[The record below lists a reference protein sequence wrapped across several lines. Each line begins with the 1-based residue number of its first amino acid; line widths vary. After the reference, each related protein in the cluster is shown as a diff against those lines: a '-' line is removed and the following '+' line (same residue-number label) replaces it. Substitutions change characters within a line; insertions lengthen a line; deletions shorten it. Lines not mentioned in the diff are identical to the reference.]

1 MSAPDDRGDIDRR
14 IEITLPETARG
25 RRLDQAL
32 TDLLPD
38 QSRATLQR
46 LIRQGHVLV
55 DGRAAR
61 AAARVRGGERIEVA
75 RPAPEPSGLAPED
88 IALEVLLEDADL
100 IVINKPPG
108 LTVHPGAG
116 VRHGTLVNALL
127 HHCRDLSGIGGVERP
142 GIVHRLDRDT
152 SGVLVA
158 AKNDA
163 AHRALSAQFKG
174 RRVRKTYEALV
185 WGIPRDASGTIVGAI
200 GRHPTARTRMAVRP
214 DGREARTSWKVLER
228 LGPLALLEIHPETG
242 RTHQIR
248 VHLASMGHP
257 IVGDPLYGGRRPA
270 PGKAED
276 PARAALTAYA
286 GMALHARWLEF
297 AHPANGA
304 MIRLGASRPA
314 PFETLIQGLRVREGR
329 R

>member
-1 MSAPDDRGDIDRR
+1 VSAPSDPGDADRR
-14 IEITLPETARG
+14 VDLTLPETARG

-38 QSRATLQR
+38 HSRATLQR

-75 RPAPEPSGLAPED
+75 PPAPEPSGLAPEAM
-88 IALEVLLEDADL
+88 ALEVLLEDADL

-228 LGPLALLEIHPETG
+228 LGPVALVELHPETG

-248 VHLASMGHP
+248 VHLASIGHP
-257 IVGDPLYGGRRPA
+257 IVGDSQYGGRRPP
-270 PGKAED
+270 PGKADD
-276 PARAALTAYA
+276 PARAALAAYH
-286 GMALHARWLEF
+286 GMALHARRLEF
-297 AHPANGA
+297 THPANGA

-314 PFETLIQGLRVREGR
+314 PLEALIQGLRVREGR

>member
-1 MSAPDDRGDIDRR
+1 VSAPSDPGDADRR
-14 IEITLPETARG
+14 IERTVPAAARG
-25 RRLDQAL
+25 RRLDQTLA
-32 TDLLPD
+32 DLLPD

-61 AAARVRGGERIEVA
+61 AAARVRGGEHVEVA
-75 RPAPEPSGLAPED
+75 PPAPEPSDLAAEA
-88 IALEVLLEDADL
+88 IELEVLLEDADL

-108 LTVHPGAG
+108 MTVHPGAG

-127 HHCRDLSGIGGVERP
+127 HHCHDLSGIGGVERP

-152 SGVLVA
+152 SGVMVA
-158 AKNDA
+158 AKNDLT
-163 AHRALSAQFKG
+163 HRALSAQFKG

-185 WGIPRDASGTIVGAI
+185 WGIPRDATGTIAGAI

-214 DGREARTSWKVLER
+214 DGREARTAWKVLER
-228 LGPLALLEIHPETG
+228 LGPLALVELHPETG
-242 RTHQIR
+242 RTHQLR

-270 PGKAED
+270 PGKAGD
-276 PARAALTAYA
+276 PSRAALTAYH

-297 AHPANGA
+297 THPANGA
-304 MIRLGASRPA
+304 MIRLGATRPDA
-314 PFETLIQGLRVREGR
+314 FEMLIQGLRVREGR